1 MTSQFCKR
9 VSLPKKPHVFAW
21 EPYIPV
27 KRALSYHK
35 RALRTHACSQNVHC
49 TWCCWQVEIFQS
61 ALYYRK
67 RALYYR
73 KRALYYCKRARL
85 AYLLSKCVLY
95 MQDYR
100 ECCWQVKFFKGIST
114 HKRGSLFSE
123 NFSSFSTKKP
133 YVFTKEPYIL
143 ANEPYIPAI
152 RRCRW
157 CKW

>member
-1 MTSQFCKR
+1 MASQFCKR

-100 ECCWQVKFFKGIST
+100 ECCWQVKFFKKVFLRTNEALYFQRIFQV
-114 HKRGSLFSE
+114 SLQKSPMFSQKSPI
-123 NFSSFSTKKP
+123 FSQMSPIF
-133 YVFTKEPYIL
+133 L
-143 ANEPYIPAI
+143 L
-152 RRCRW
+152 
-157 CKW
+157 